1 MWNKII
7 VIGMVFIMC
16 FSLFCGCKNGES
28 EQGSFY
34 DIQTALD
41 NELLTENDIRI
52 IAEKHNNENFDVLTD
67 KESLELKK
75 AYAVQFPRKNLNYE
89 SVVIEEYLGK
99 YKDCQAVIIH
109 YEDEFAVTETFTET
123 FFNVEIHYKNGFKIK
138 IYEKIRR
145 IGNEN

>member
-1 MWNKII
+1 MKKIKKIFVI
-7 VIGMVFIMC
+7 VMAFLMC
-16 FSLFCGCKNGES
+16 CSFLCGCKKGES

-41 NELLTENDIRI
+41 NDLLTENDIRI

-75 AYAVQFPRKNLNYE
+75 AYTVQFPRKNLNYE

-109 YEDEFAVTETFTET
+109 YEDEFAVMETFTET
-123 FFNVEIHYKNGFKIK
+123 VFNVEIHYKNGFKIK
-138 IYEKIRR
+138 IYEKI
-145 IGNEN
+145 GD